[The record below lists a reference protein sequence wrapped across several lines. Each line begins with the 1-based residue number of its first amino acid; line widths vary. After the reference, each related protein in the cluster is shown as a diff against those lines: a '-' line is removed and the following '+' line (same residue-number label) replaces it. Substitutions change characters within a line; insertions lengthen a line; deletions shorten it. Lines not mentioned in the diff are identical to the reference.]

1 MLEQQEKIKEKMV
14 GNVLKTNLG
23 VYDFFLKQTKK
34 PQNKPVDFAGFWVG
48 FLENNVNL
56 VPYKTFC

>member
-34 PQNKPVDFAGFWVG
+34 PQTKPVDFAGFWVR